1 MIIGKYV
8 PPAAGLKPPSL
19 WGTRA
24 RLEELFGSKG
34 KVQTTS
40 RHFSFPLP
48 FAAAL
53 HRGVQHLVR
62 PDEQDLRGAGR
73 RPRAASG
80 LRARSARADRA
91 RQSFRGWNDG
101 GAERVPRGG
110 DREEPRTALR
120 LDQRVASLASDDRQP
135 ALLSSA
141 ERPQKRWDGFG
152 GFRRCSSSGRFSHS
166 SWVEHRAE
174 LVKGHQRSSADQLV
188 PKRAVRFCRYAG
200 DRAPAPRFGQALP
213 LQVLV
218 DQPDDRASVAVHVCP
233 PDFSVLRR
241 EGLGGTSI
249 HLDTAAALA
258 REQLRR
264 AAPLEVVKTAAPA

>member
-110 DREEPRTALR
+110 DREEPLTALR
-120 LDQRVASLASDDRQP
+120 LDQRGELGERRSPARLVVVGRETAEVSQAMGWVRWIPAVFILG
-135 ALLSSA
+135 ALLALFLGRASRGTRQGAPAIQCGSIRLEA
-141 ERPQKRWDGFG
+141 RGAILPLCWRPGP
-152 GFRRCSSSGRFSHS
+152 C
-166 SWVEHRAE
+166 
-174 LVKGHQRSSADQLV
+174 
-188 PKRAVRFCRYAG
+188 PAVRSG
-200 DRAPAPRFGQALP
+200 P
-213 LQVLV
+213 
-218 DQPDDRASVAVHVCP
+218 
-233 PDFSVLRR
+233 
-241 EGLGGTSI
+241 
-249 HLDTAAALA
+249 AAAST
-258 REQLRR
+258 RR
-264 AAPLEVVKTAAPA
+264 PAG